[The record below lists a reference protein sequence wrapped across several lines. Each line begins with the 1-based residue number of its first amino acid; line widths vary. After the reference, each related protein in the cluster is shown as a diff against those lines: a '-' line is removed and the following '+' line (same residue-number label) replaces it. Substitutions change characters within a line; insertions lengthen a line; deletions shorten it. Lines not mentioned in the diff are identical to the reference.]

1 MNYLRDLIH
10 RLRQGQSERAIAA
23 DLRLSRLTV
32 RKYHARAREAGLLEP
47 GQKDHANQDLAV
59 VLQAAVAPPRTPS
72 TVQPYQSVVE
82 ELLSQ
87 GVEQRTIFD
96 RLCQQH
102 GYTGSYSSVRRF
114 VRHIQP
120 PEQRVTVRVHTAP
133 GEEAQV
139 DFGAAGTFL
148 DPASGKPRACSVFVM
163 TLGYSRHQYAEIV
176 LDQRI
181 GTWLG
186 LHRRAFEWFDGV
198 PRRLV
203 PDNLKAAVLVA
214 ALHDPVLGEAYRR
227 QAQHYGFLISPT
239 RPRTPEH
246 KGKVENGVHFI
257 KRSFL
262 AGQEFADLRAANQ
275 ALRVWVRERA
285 GTRDHGTT
293 HQPPLWLFETHE
305 RAQLLPLPTA
315 PFELIETKRVKVHP
329 DCHVVIDGSYYSVP
343 YAHVGAEL
351 DAFIFERVVQL
362 FAGSDLLTTH
372 PRAARKGQWQTRLD
386 HYPEH
391 KAAYL
396 EQTPVYC
403 QELAGR
409 IGPSTAKVVALL
421 LADRPLD
428 RLRSVQALLRLEETV
443 GRSRLEAACTRALHF
458 GAPDYRRIK
467 NILNAARDRD
477 PLPEPAGTIPHSE
490 VVAYQYE
497 RAPAEFFPNEVGAC

>member
-23 DLRLSRLTV
+23 DLGLSRLTV
-32 RKYHARAREAGLLEP
+32 RKYHARARDAGLLETGHGDP
-47 GQKDHANQDLAV
+47 VHQDLAAL
-59 VLQAAVAPPRTPS
+59 LQVAVAPPRTPS
-72 TVQPYQSVVE
+72 SVEPYQSVVA
-82 ELLSQ
+82 ELLAQ
-87 GVEQRTIFD
+87 GVEQMTIFD
-96 RLCQQH
+96 RLRAQH

-114 VRHIQP
+114 VRRIRP
-120 PEQRVTVRVHTAP
+120 PEQRVTVRVHTTP

-139 DFGAAGTFL
+139 DFGAAGTFI
-148 DPASGKPRACSVFVM
+148 DPSSGQPRACSVFVM
-163 TLGYSRHQYAEIV
+163 TLGFSRHQYAEIV
-176 LDQRI
+176 LDQRVS
-181 GTWLG
+181 TWLG
-186 LHRRAFEWFDGV
+186 LHRRAFEWFGGV
-198 PRRLV
+198 PRRVV

-246 KGKVENGVHFI
+246 KGKVENGVHFV

-275 ALRVWVRERA
+275 ALKEWVRERA

-293 HQPPLWLFETHE
+293 HQPPLTLFEAQE
-305 RAQLLPLPTA
+305 RANLLPLPRD

-351 DAFIFERVVQL
+351 DAFIFERVVQV
-362 FAGSDLLTTH
+362 FAGAELITTH
-372 PRAARKGQWQTRLD
+372 PRAARKGQWETRLD
-386 HYPEH
+386 HYPKH

-396 EQTPVYC
+396 ERTPAYC
-403 QELAGR
+403 RELADR
-409 IGPSTAKVVALL
+409 IGPSTGKVVTLL

-443 GRSRLEAACTRALHF
+443 GGSRLEAACTRALHY

-477 PLPEPAGTIPHSE
+477 PLPETAPGATEAAPG
-490 VVAYQYE
+490 AYQYE
-497 RAPAEFFPNEVGAC
+497 RSATEFFPGEMGAC

>member
-23 DLRLSRLTV
+23 DLGLARLTV

-47 GQKDHANQDLAV
+47 GQEDHPSQDLAV

-72 TVQPYQSVVE
+72 TVAPYQSVVE
-82 ELLSQ
+82 ELLAQ
-87 GVEQRTIFD
+87 GVEHMTIFD
-96 RLCQQH
+96 RLRDQH

-114 VRHIQP
+114 VRHLQP

-148 DPASGKPRACSVFVM
+148 DPSSGQPRACSVFVM

-186 LHRRAFEWFDGV
+186 LHRRAFDWFGGV
-198 PRRLV
+198 PRRVV

-214 ALHDPVLGEAYRR
+214 ALHDPVLGGAYRR

-246 KGKVENGVHFI
+246 KGKVENGVNFV

-262 AGQEFADLRAANQ
+262 AGHEFADLRAANQ
-275 ALRVWVRERA
+275 ALREWVRDRA

-293 HQPPLWLFETHE
+293 HQPPLALFESHE
-305 RAQLLPLPTA
+305 RAQLLSLPTT
-315 PFELIETKRVKVHP
+315 PFELIETKRAKVHP

-351 DAFIFERVVQL
+351 DAFIFERVVQH
-362 FAGSDLLTTH
+362 FAGSALLTTH
-372 PRAARKGQWQTRLD
+372 PRAVRKGQWQTRLE
-386 HYPEH
+386 HYPQQ

-396 EQTPVYC
+396 ERTPVYF

-409 IGPSTAKVVALL
+409 IGPSTAQVVALM

-443 GRSRLEAACTRALHF
+443 GRSRLEAACTRALHY

-477 PLPEPAGTIPHSE
+477 PLPETRPTDPGAPRA
-490 VVAYQYE
+490 AYQYE
-497 RAPAEFFPNEVGAC
+497 RVAAEFFSEEVSAC